1 MRIIAAYMLA
11 VLGGKQNPSAAD
23 LKAILDSVSI
33 HYDEAEMKHV
43 IDQLHGK
50 DLDALIAEGRSKLAA
65 VPSGG
70 GGGGGAAAAPAAAGG
85 AAASKKDEAKPK
97 EKEKEKEEEEEVDLG
112 FSLFD

>member
-33 HYDEAEMKHV
+33 HYNEEEMKRV
-43 IDQLHGK
+43 IDQLNGK

-70 GGGGGAAAAPAAAGG
+70 GGGGGAAAAAPAAAG
-85 AAASKKDEAKPK
+85 AASKKEEAKP
-97 EKEKEKEEEEEVDLG
+97 KEKEKEEEEEVDLG